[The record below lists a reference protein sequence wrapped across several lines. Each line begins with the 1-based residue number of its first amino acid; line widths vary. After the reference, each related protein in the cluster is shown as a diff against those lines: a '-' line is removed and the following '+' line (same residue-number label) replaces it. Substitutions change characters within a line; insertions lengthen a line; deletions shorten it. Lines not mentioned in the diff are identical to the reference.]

1 MEYGEIVSKAEAN
14 LKAKG
19 ILKNYIL
26 WEGSYLRQG
35 AETNFVNSF
44 NHQYF
49 ERFGFKF
56 RMIDSKEATTEI
68 TLFKRKFKTP
78 ILSGALSG
86 MVDIA
91 EKPLAKIAAGV
102 KDSGSM
108 MWLGIVS
115 SENLKEVLDTG
126 APTVRIV
133 KPFQEIETMVRELK
147 EAEEGGAIAVGTD
160 IDFFY
165 GGKRGDRVF
174 APKTMGPKSVAELK
188 KLARVTK
195 LPFILKGV
203 LSAHD
208 AKKALEIGAGGIVV
222 SNHAGVVI
230 DYAAHPLEVL
240 PEIKQVIGD
249 RMPIFVDSGIRRG
262 SDVMKALALGADAV
276 LVGWA
281 LIMGLAANGSQGVT
295 EIVDILTAELRRIMS
310 VTGCKTLSEIDDSV
324 LVRRDFICNCQ
335 TSSCRQGP

>member
-26 WEGSYLRQG
+26 GEGSYLRQG

-68 TLFKRKFKTP
+68 TLFKREFKTP

-108 MWLGIVS
+108 MWLGMVS

-160 IDFFY
+160 IDFLFFLWRQE
-165 GGKRGDRVF
+165 GRSGFCSKRPG
-174 APKTMGPKSVAELK
+174 
-188 KLARVTK
+188 TK
-195 LPFILKGV
+195 ECG
-203 LSAHD
+203 
-208 AKKALEIGAGGIVV
+208 
-222 SNHAGVVI
+222 
-230 DYAAHPLEVL
+230 
-240 PEIKQVIGD
+240 
-249 RMPIFVDSGIRRG
+249 
-262 SDVMKALALGADAV
+262 
-276 LVGWA
+276 
-281 LIMGLAANGSQGVT
+281 
-295 EIVDILTAELRRIMS
+295 
-310 VTGCKTLSEIDDSV
+310 
-324 LVRRDFICNCQ
+324 
-335 TSSCRQGP
+335 